1 MLALLFLLLAHAAQ
15 SPPPD
20 ARQAPLAPVSPTPIP
35 AGSALQQ
42 PLPDAPLPPAPEGP
56 VLSLPDA
63 LEAARKQAP
72 DLAVAAERVQQARN
86 NVDRAWA
93 AVKPTLT
100 GLASATYNNLPGF
113 NFAAPGQPGDRLT
126 EAASLNFGW
135 TFFNGRAFPALATAK
150 QGVEVARLT
159 ETQQRREILL
169 QVASIYFSGLGLRE
183 LANVAFRQSA
193 VNRQHAAE
201 AQARFEA
208 GLIQRSAALRA
219 RIDVV
224 RADEEARR
232 ALFSYAAS
240 KSQLAALLDRPDTA
254 FELLQPQKAPKE
266 IRGTFQALLQR
277 AMIDRPELAAARAN
291 EEIAARLRT
300 DAWAQFLPSL
310 ALNAAARLNN
320 PSQAVNGDHGT
331 WAVTLALTL
340 PLYDGG
346 FRYVA
351 LKDAQSQLRQAK
363 AQTRGTT
370 ALVADELRRAQ
381 IDLESAKALREE
393 AEQALGLSRE
403 NEELVRAQFA
413 AGTATQV
420 EVSDAEAALFQS
432 EATALQQRLQV
443 QLSALRVAKAV
454 GAFDSDIDPDSASER
469 VTK

>member
-1 MLALLFLLLAHAAQ
+1 MLALLLLLAQAAQ
-15 SPPPD
+15 
-20 ARQAPLAPVSPTPIP
+20 AAQAPVAPTPIP
-35 AGSALQQ
+35 VASALRQ
-42 PLPDAPLPPAPEGP
+42 PLPPPPAAPAPDGP
-56 VLSLPDA
+56 VLQLSAA
-63 LEAARKQAP
+63 LETARQQTP

-93 AVKPTLT
+93 ALKPTLT
-100 GLASATYNNLPGF
+100 GLASATYNNLPSF
-113 NFAAPGQPGDRLT
+113 SFDPKTQGQRLN
-126 EAASLNFGW
+126 EAASLNFAW
-135 TFFNGRAFPALATAK
+135 TIFNGRAFPTLASA
-150 QGVEVARLT
+150 QQQIEVARLN

-169 QVASIYFSGLGLRE
+169 QVASVYFSGVGLRQ
-183 LANVAFRQSA
+183 LANVAFRQSR
-193 VNRQHAAE
+193 VTREHAAE

-208 GLIQRSAALRA
+208 GLLQRTAALRA

-232 ALFSYAAS
+232 ALFSYAGA

-254 FELLQPQKAPKE
+254 FELEQPAQAPQE

-277 AMIDRPELAAARAN
+277 AMEERPELAAARAN

-310 ALNAAARLNN
+310 ALNAAARYSD
-320 PSQAVNGDHGT
+320 PSQAINGDHGT
-331 WAVTLALTL
+331 WGITLALTL

-351 LKDAQSQLRQAK
+351 LQEAASQLRQAK
-363 AQTRGTT
+363 AQTRSTT

-381 IDLESAKALREE
+381 IDLDSAKALREE
-393 AEQALGLSRE
+393 AEQALSLSRE
-403 NEELVRAQFA
+403 NEDLVRAQFA

-454 GAFDSDIDPDSASER
+454 GAFDFTFDSSKE
-469 VTK
+469 TK

>member
-1 MLALLFLLLAHAAQ
+1 MLALLFMLAQAAQ
-15 SPPPD
+15 TS
-20 ARQAPLAPVSPTPIP
+20 QAPAAPQGPQAPVAATPIP
-35 AGSALQQ
+35 ATSALHQ
-42 PLPDAPLPPAPEGP
+42 PLPEPPAAPAPEGP

-63 LEAARKQAP
+63 LEAARRQTP

-93 AVKPTLT
+93 AIKPTLT
-100 GLASATYNNLPGF
+100 GLASATYNNLPSF
-113 NFAAPGQPGDRLT
+113 SFDPRQPGERLN
-126 EAASLNFGW
+126 EAASLNFSW

-150 QGVEVARLT
+150 QAVEVARLT

-169 QVASIYFSGLGLRE
+169 QVASIYFSGVGLRE
-183 LANVAFRQSA
+183 LANVAFHQSA

-208 GLIQRSAALRA
+208 GLIQRTAALRA

-254 FELLQPQKAPKE
+254 FELEEPARAPQE

-277 AMIDRPELAAARAN
+277 AMADRPELAAARAN

-310 ALNAAARLNN
+310 ALNGAARLNN
-320 PSQAVNGDHGT
+320 PSQAINGDHGT

-351 LKDAQSQLRQAK
+351 LRDAASQLRQAK
-363 AQTRGTT
+363 AQTRSTT
-370 ALVADELRRAQ
+370 ALVTDELRRAQ
-381 IDLESAKALREE
+381 IDLESARALREE
-393 AEQALGLSRE
+393 AEQALTLGRE
-403 NEELVRAQFA
+403 NEELVRAQFD

-454 GAFDSDIDPDSASER
+454 GAFDFDIDSASASER
-469 VTK
+469 ETK